1 MAENRRPDEK
11 TGKKPGADNSPGR
24 GGYSHADTRMGHE
37 HSKTLADLE
46 HTVTGSDKPPGRE
59 KDLDA
64 DAMSRSDRNEPKK

>member
-1 MAENRRPDEK
+1 MAENKRPDEK
-11 TGKKPGADNSPGR
+11 KQPGTDNSPKG

-46 HTVTGSDKPPGRE
+46 HAVTGSEKPPGRE

-64 DAMSRSDRNEPKK
+64 DAMSRSPESEPKK